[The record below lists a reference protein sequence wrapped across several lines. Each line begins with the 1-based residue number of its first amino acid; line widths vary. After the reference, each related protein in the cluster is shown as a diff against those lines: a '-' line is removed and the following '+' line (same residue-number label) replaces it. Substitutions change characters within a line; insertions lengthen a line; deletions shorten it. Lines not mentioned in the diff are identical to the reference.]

1 MMTERGMPAQIKAQL
16 GKEEPAFKYQ
26 SQPTKFKSAFG
37 SQDGSQILPKRHG
50 YQGS

>member
-1 MMTERGMPAQIKAQL
+1 MMERGIPSQIKAQI

-37 SQDGSQILPKRHG
+37 IDGS
-50 YQGS
+50 